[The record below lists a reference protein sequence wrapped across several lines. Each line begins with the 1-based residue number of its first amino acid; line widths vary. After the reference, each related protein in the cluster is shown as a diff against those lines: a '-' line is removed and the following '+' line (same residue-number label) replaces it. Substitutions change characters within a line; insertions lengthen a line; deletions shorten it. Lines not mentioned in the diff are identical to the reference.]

1 VSPRDGEF
9 VAALCARRAGLEVDP
24 AKAYLMES
32 RLAPVAR
39 REGFGSVGELLQ
51 ALRDRDEERL
61 TWAVVEAMAHV
72 ETSFFR
78 DPEVFAVLRDKIIP
92 ELARARGGE
101 PVRIWCAACG
111 SGQEVYAL
119 AMMLAE
125 GPLGAA
131 RVELFASD
139 VNSRLL
145 EKAQSGLYTQFE
157 VQRGL
162 PARQLVRHFEKRDEM
177 FLISSRIRQ
186 MVRWRRVNL
195 VDDITRLGRFEMVLC
210 RNVMTS
216 LTDAAQPM
224 VMKSLASAVRQG
236 GCLVLGAEETAN
248 ASLGLKPVAG
258 AGGLY
263 SRVPAIQVA
272 AA

>member
-1 VSPRDGEF
+1 MSPRDGEF

-24 AKAYLMES
+24 AKAYLLES

-61 TWAVVEAMAHV
+61 TWAVVEAMTHV

-78 DPEVFAVLRDKIIP
+78 DPEVFAALRDEIIP
-92 ELARARGGE
+92 GLARARGGE

-111 SGQEVYAL
+111 AGQEVYSL
-119 AMMLAE
+119 AMMLEDAGLS
-125 GPLGAA
+125 GP
-131 RVELFASD
+131 VELFASD
-139 VNSRLL
+139 LSARAL

-162 PARQLVRHFEKRDEM
+162 AARQLVRHFEKRDEM
-177 FLISSRIRQ
+177 FLISPRIRQ

-216 LTDAAQPM
+216 LTDAAQPL
-224 VMKSLASAVRQG
+224 VMKSLVSAVRRG
-236 GCLVLGAEETAN
+236 GCLVLGAEETAS

-258 AGGLY
+258 VGGLY
-263 SRVPAIQVA
+263 SRVPAAPAVA
-272 AA
+272 A